1 MKSPTETVKP
11 KRSFKKTHDKAGQ
24 PTLYNKQIGDEICRT
39 IARSKIG
46 IRRLCELNKHWPCP
60 ETIMNWKF
68 DSEEFFQQYTRAKQI
83 QVETLVDDTYDIAM
97 DRSMDILTDN
107 LGKETGNG
115 TAVARDRLI
124 IDTIKWNAGKVAPK
138 IYGEAKKEIV
148 FEKQNLSDMDLEDRI
163 SQIESL
169 TLEEQR
175 ELFGVVAKKIK
186 EAKGNK

>member
-1 MKSPTETVKP
+1 MKSPKEIVKP
-11 KRSFKKTHDKAGQ
+11 KRCRKKTHDKAGQ
-24 PTLYNKQIGDEICRT
+24 PTKYNKEIADEICRT
-39 IARSKIG
+39 IAKSKIG
-46 IRRLCELNKHWPCP
+46 IRRLCEMHPHWPCP
-60 ETIMNWKF
+60 ETIINWKF
-68 DSEEFFQQYTRAKQI
+68 DSSEFFQQYTKAKQI

-97 DRSMDILTDN
+97 DQSRDILTDN

-163 SQIESL
+163 NQIESL
-169 TLEEQR
+169 SLDEQR
-175 ELFGVVAKKIK
+175 ELFGIVAKKIK
-186 EAKGNK
+186 ESKGNK